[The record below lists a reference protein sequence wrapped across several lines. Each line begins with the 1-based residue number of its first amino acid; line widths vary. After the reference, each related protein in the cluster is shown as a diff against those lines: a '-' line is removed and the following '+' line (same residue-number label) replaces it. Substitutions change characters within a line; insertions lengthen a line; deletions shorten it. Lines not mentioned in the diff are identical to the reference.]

1 MSNLPCSFS
10 RISRNVGQSL
20 QIEARKG
27 ALATGRSVTRSSFL
41 VRAALARFKCA
52 EARGSSQ
59 IEVVMAC
66 ICLTERTAFSLLSYP
81 E

>member
-1 MSNLPCSFS
+1 MSNLPSSFS
-10 RISRNVGQSL
+10 RISRNTRKSL
-20 QIEARKG
+20 QIEARNG
-27 ALATGRSVTRSSFL
+27 ALTTGRLMTRSSFL

-66 ICLTERTAFSLLSYP
+66 ICLTERTAFTLLRYP